1 MKKTISYL
9 FVLLIGIGAA
19 FVACNK
25 ESKNSPPS
33 EIPSETQYETIVRTD
48 SSKVFGN
55 LTPTTVNVKNNRA
68 DIYFIQTPLV
78 FTLDL
83 KEQNSRKNLDLIK
96 AAIKNE
102 VPVAVSVYKNGLL
115 ESKIEIADIEA
126 ASPQAIEKFNVEY
139 NPKRPLTTKEDDI
152 PLMPNE
158 ATMNLIYSACA
169 TDPVQTFAFKSDGCY
184 ARAHEMAKIIAMN
197 GYGCGKLFI
206 YASSAPLAVTVSS
219 FCCQQWSF
227 HVAPLVRF
235 KNASGVAEVRVFDPS
250 LFSTPVTKDEWFNK
264 CKSNCYPGANIGAT
278 FLAQPYVYN
287 RATNGAIARDDNY
300 AKTNCTLAAYAGLS
314 GGCVN
319 PPAGACSW

>member
-9 FVLLIGIGAA
+9 LVLLIGTGCA

-25 ESKNSPPS
+25 ENKNNSPV
-33 EIPSETQYETIVRTD
+33 ETIVRTD
-48 SSKVFGN
+48 SAKLFGS

-68 DIYFIQTPLV
+68 DVFFVQTAMV

-83 KEQNSRKNLDLIK
+83 REQNSREYLDLINT
-96 AAIKNE
+96 AIKNE
-102 VPVAVSVYKNGLL
+102 VPVAVSVYKNGILD
-115 ESKIEIADIEA
+115 SKVEIAAVKEA
-126 ASPQAIEKFNVEY
+126 SREAIEKY
-139 NPKRPLTTKEDDI
+139 KADYIPRRPLTTKEDDI
-152 PLMPNE
+152 PLMPSE
-158 ATMNLIYSACA
+158 ATMNLIFSACA

-184 ARAHEMAKIIAMN
+184 ARAHQMARIIQQN

-206 YASSAPLAVTVSS
+206 YASSSPLAVTVSS

-264 CKSNCYPGANIGAT
+264 CKSTCYPGSNIGAT

-287 RATNGAIARDDNY
+287 RAPNGAISRDANY
-300 AKTNCTLAAYAGLS
+300 AKTECTLNAYAGLS

>member
-1 MKKTISYL
+1 MRKNVSYL
-9 FVLLIGIGAA
+9 FALLIVAGCA
-19 FVACNK
+19 FVACKKENK
-25 ESKNSPPS
+25 NEPP
-33 EIPSETQYETIVRTD
+33 PPETIVRTD

-55 LTPTTVNVKNNRA
+55 LTPTNVSVRNNRA

-83 KEQNSRKNLDLIK
+83 REQNSKKYLDLLKTAVEKEI
-96 AAIKNE
+96 
-102 VPVAVSVYKNGLL
+102 PVAVSVYKNGILD
-115 ESKIEIADIEA
+115 SKIEIAAVEEA
-126 ASPQAIEKFNVEY
+126 SQQAIDRFKAEY
-139 NPKRPLTTKEDDI
+139 APKKPLITKEDDI

-158 ATMNLIYSACA
+158 ATMNLIFSACA

-184 ARAHEMAKIIAMN
+184 ARAHEMARVIAMN

-206 YASSAPLAVTVSS
+206 YASSTPLAVDVSS

-250 LFSTPVTKDEWFNK
+250 LFSTPVTKEEWFNK
-264 CKSNCYPGANIGAT
+264 CRSTCYPGSNIGAT

-287 RATNGAIARDDNY
+287 RAPNGAISRDDNFV
-300 AKTNCTLAAYAGLS
+300 KTNCTLAAYAGLS
-314 GGCVN
+314 GGCIT
-319 PPAGACSW
+319 PPPGACSW